1 MDRTSP
7 NEPDRPS
14 SGPTD
19 GDALRLLAVVHQ
31 LGEET
36 ETGRFRLDGEET
48 LLQLEHLVQQPR
60 LLAHLLI
67 YLFDQTPA
75 WTGRR
80 ATLSRRVRQLIELEE
95 RRGVRERRRGTLG
108 ASLDFPSLAGWRRLD
123 DILATLSMRGL
134 LELGVPSQGG
144 LYFELRAAGATLL
157 DEHFYSEGREAAR
170 QLEVSGVIREFLPR
184 WQGAWLA
191 QKLDEA
197 RESVA
202 AFRYAEQ
209 LPLERPV
216 LPEIF
221 LVTFDERL

>member
-1 MDRTSP
+1 MQRTSLIGP
-7 NEPDRPS
+7 ERPA
-14 SGPTD
+14 D
-19 GDALRLLAVVHQ
+19 ADALRLLAVVHQ
-31 LGEET
+31 LGEPADA
-36 ETGRFRLDGEET
+36 GRWRLEGEET
-48 LLQLEHLVQQPR
+48 LLQLEHLVLRPR

-67 YLFDQTPA
+67 HLFELTPSWA
-75 WTGRR
+75 DRR
-80 ATLSRRVRQLIELEE
+80 PTLSRRVRQLIELEE

-108 ASLDFPSLAGWRRLD
+108 ASLDFPPLAGWRRLD
-123 DILATLSMRGL
+123 DALATLSMRGL
-134 LELGVPSQGG
+134 LELGVSSGAAGG
-144 LYFELRAAGATLL
+144 DLFFELRPAGARLL
-157 DEHFYSEGREAAR
+157 DEHFYSESRDAAR

-191 QKLDEA
+191 GQLEEA

-209 LPLERPV
+209 IPLERPV